1 MIVPGESTSWP
12 AAPRAIKTMRIDAVA
27 SPRAR
32 YDGAIGGFPCPGF
45 VLAGFGADGGV
56 AGAAVDSS
64 VSSAA
69 ARTIGEPRARRA
81 REEDSPRATTTTARA
96 ASDDDDDDASDFF
109 VTFDED
115 AAATRARWKLDDAR
129 ADATAKEDAAEMTI
143 GDIVSD
149 VLLVSR
155 RARATTRRAR
165 VEVFDAAANTAGKW
179 IADLIS

>member
-1 MIVPGESTSWP
+1 VGAPG
-12 AAPRAIKTMRIDAVA
+12 
-27 SPRAR
+27 
-32 YDGAIGGFPCPGF
+32 
-45 VLAGFGADGGV
+45 
-56 AGAAVDSS
+56 AGAA
-64 VSSAA
+64 
-69 ARTIGEPRARRA
+69 P
-81 REEDSPRATTTTARA
+81 PPPRA

-129 ADATAKEDAAEMTI
+129 ADATATEDAAERTI

>member
-1 MIVPGESTSWP
+1 
-12 AAPRAIKTMRIDAVA
+12 
-27 SPRAR
+27 
-32 YDGAIGGFPCPGF
+32 
-45 VLAGFGADGGV
+45 
-56 AGAAVDSS
+56 

-69 ARTIGEPRARRA
+69 ARTIGEERARRA
-81 REEDSPRATTTTARA
+81 REEDAPRATTTTARA

-109 VTFDED
+109 GTFDED

-129 ADATAKEDAAEMTI
+129 ADATATEDAAERTI

>member
-1 MIVPGESTSWP
+1 
-12 AAPRAIKTMRIDAVA
+12 MRIDAVA

-129 ADATAKEDAAEMTI
+129 ADATATEDAAERTI